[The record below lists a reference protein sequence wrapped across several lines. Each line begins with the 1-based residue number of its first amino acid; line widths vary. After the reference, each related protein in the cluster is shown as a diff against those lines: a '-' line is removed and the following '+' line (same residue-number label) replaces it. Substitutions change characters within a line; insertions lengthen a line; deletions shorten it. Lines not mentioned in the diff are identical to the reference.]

1 MHLTVN
7 DFRVVASNDGATN
20 WDLQLADLTPLAPET
35 DYSDEFDRAANVTRI
50 ERKAA

>member
-1 MHLTVN
+1 MLTVN
-7 DFRVVASNDGATN
+7 DFRVIASNDDAIKWELSDTST
-20 WDLQLADLTPLAPET
+20 LTPLVPET

>member
-1 MHLTVN
+1 MRLTVN
-7 DFRVVASNDGATN
+7 DFRVIASNDSDPTQWELTAN
-20 WDLQLADLTPLAPET
+20 LTPLIPET

>member
-1 MHLTVN
+1 MRLAVN
-7 DFRVVASNDGATN
+7 DFRVVASNDDATD
-20 WDLQLADLTPLAPET
+20 WDLKLADLIPLVAET